1 MENFNYQSGENI
13 LKNTH
18 MAALQLSVMANL
30 VFSTPAPTPLSL
42 SHDFKASRRPRIVPF
57 VWGGY
62 DLRWWS
68 GKVRAVV
75 KGGLLPRGSVK

>member
-18 MAALQLSVMANL
+18 MAALQLSAVANL
-30 VFSTPAPTPLSL
+30 VLSAPAPTPLSF
-42 SHDFKASRRPRIVPF
+42 SHDFKANRRPRIVPF

-62 DLRWWS
+62 DLR
-68 GKVRAVV
+68 
-75 KGGLLPRGSVK
+75 